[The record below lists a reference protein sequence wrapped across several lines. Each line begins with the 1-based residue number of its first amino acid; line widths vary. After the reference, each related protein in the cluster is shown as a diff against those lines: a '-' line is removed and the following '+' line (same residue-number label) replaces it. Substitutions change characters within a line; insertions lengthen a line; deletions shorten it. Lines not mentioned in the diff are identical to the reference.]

1 MMRSPMSLTAVL
13 LTTLAA
19 ASSAAP
25 AAKPAAAASMPA
37 GRGAA
42 ATACE
47 RAAQD
52 TLRDTRGA
60 AVSASFDAAPSV
72 VPGAADALEV
82 TLRGAGHAR
91 APSGTWRFSYSCTY
105 DSRAGTVAGMVV
117 RDAAP
122 AERAAAVRAA
132 EPDLSLISPAACES
146 AAAGALKRRWPG
158 VAHIIFNNDT
168 RQLSQQSGSS
178 ASLRGQGTATPTLQD
193 PATHFGYD
201 CAIDPRSG
209 RVIGLRLVD

>member
-60 AVSASFDAAPSV
+60 AVSASFDATPAL
-72 VPGAADALEV
+72 VPGAADAIEV
-82 TLRGAGHAR
+82 TLRGTGQAR
-91 APSGTWRFSYSCTY
+91 AANASWRFSYSCTY
-105 DSRAGTVAGMVV
+105 DSRTSTVAGMVV

-122 AERAAAVRAA
+122 AERAATVRAA

-146 AAAGALKRRWPG
+146 AAASALKRRWPG

-168 RQLSQQSGSS
+168 RQLSQLSGSS

-209 RVIGLRLVD
+209 RVVGLRLVD